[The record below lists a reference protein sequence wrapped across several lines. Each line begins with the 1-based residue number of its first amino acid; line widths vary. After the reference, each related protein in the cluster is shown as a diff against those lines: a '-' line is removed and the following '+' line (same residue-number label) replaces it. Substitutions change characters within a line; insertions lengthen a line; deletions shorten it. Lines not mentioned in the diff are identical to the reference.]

1 MAHRNPPGWLWP
13 LSALLLATTGSVLI
27 VQAALAER
35 RAAFDTDVRIAHRLL
50 SQVAVQHDAMLSTLV
65 LLQPTAAESRRL
77 PALAQQVLRLDRRA
91 GDEAWPTPQAQGW
104 AAAEARSAQTARAVP
119 VVAELAAGR
128 FTLVRAG
135 TPAAYALTIDLAA
148 MVPWPDWPLPR
159 EGSARAELRLGGA
172 AWPVQPGRGSGAAP
186 WRMSAGKVLAAESQ
200 PFELLIEQPVAWR
213 ELPWGRVALWCLFA
227 AVLAAAAAALWR
239 QREAARR
246 AQALLRLG
254 QAARL
259 NALGELA
266 AGMAHELNQ
275 PLTAVLAGTQAAAR
289 LLDDGEPD
297 LPTVREALAR
307 SAQQARRA
315 ADVVAR
321 LRRLVQPPDPDAAPQ
336 RTVLASAVHAVLDL
350 LEPQL
355 RQLGVAVDSSGLG
368 SVAVVADPVALE
380 QLLHNIVHNALQA
393 LEAVPAGRRRLVFT
407 AEIHRDR
414 ATLHLHD
421 SGPGFAPQALE
432 QALEPFFT
440 TRSGGLGLGL
450 SLCDTL
456 AAGMGGTLQV
466 ANHTQ
471 GGALLALTLPAA

>member
-1 MAHRNPPGWLWP
+1 
-13 LSALLLATTGSVLI
+13 
-27 VQAALAER
+27 
-35 RAAFDTDVRIAHRLL
+35 
-50 SQVAVQHDAMLSTLV
+50 
-65 LLQPTAAESRRL
+65 
-77 PALAQQVLRLDRRA
+77 
-91 GDEAWPTPQAQGW
+91 
-104 AAAEARSAQTARAVP
+104 
-119 VVAELAAGR
+119 
-128 FTLVRAG
+128 
-135 TPAAYALTIDLAA
+135 
-148 MVPWPDWPLPR
+148 
-159 EGSARAELRLGGA
+159 
-172 AWPVQPGRGSGAAP
+172 
-186 WRMSAGKVLAAESQ
+186 
-200 PFELLIEQPVAWR
+200 
-213 ELPWGRVALWCLFA
+213 
-227 AVLAAAAAALWR
+227 
-239 QREAARR
+239 
-246 AQALLRLG
+246 
-254 QAARL
+254 
-259 NALGELA
+259 
-266 AGMAHELNQ
+266 MAHELNQ

>member
-13 LSALLLATTGSVLI
+13 LAALLLAAVGSAFI
-27 VQAALAER
+27 VRAALAER
-35 RAAFDTDVRIAHRLL
+35 RAAFDTDARIAHRLL
-50 SQVAVQHDAMLSTLV
+50 SQVAAQHDAMLATLV
-65 LLQPTAAESRRL
+65 LLQPAAAESRRL
-77 PALAQQVLRLDRRA
+77 PALAPQVLRLDRR
-91 GDEAWPTPQAQGW
+91 GEGEAWPTPQAEAL
-104 AAAEARSAQTARAVP
+104 AAAEARSAQVARAVP
-119 VVAELAAGR
+119 VATGLAAGR

-148 MVPWPDWPLPR
+148 MVPWPDWPLQR
-159 EGSARAELRLGGA
+159 EGGAHAELRLGGK
-172 AWPVQPGRGSGAAP
+172 AWPVQRGHGTGATP
-186 WRMSAGKVLAAESQ
+186 WRLAASKALAAESQ
-200 PFELLIEQPVAWR
+200 PFELVIEQPIVWR
-213 ELPWGRVALWCLFA
+213 ELPWGSVALWCLFSA
-227 AVLAAAAAALWR
+227 ALAAAAAAWWR
-239 QREAARR
+239 QRENTRR

-289 LLDDGEPD
+289 LIDEAEPD
-297 LPTVREALAR
+297 LATAREALAR

-336 RTVLASAVHAVLDL
+336 RIMLADAVSSVLDL
-350 LEPQL
+350 LHPQL

-368 SVAVVADPVALE
+368 ATAVRADPVALE
-380 QLLHNIVHNALQA
+380 QVLHNLVHNALQA
-393 LEAVPAGRRRLVFT
+393 LEQVPAQRRRLMFS
-407 AEIHRDR
+407 AGSEDGRS
-414 ATLHLHD
+414 TLQLRD
-421 SGPGFAPQALE
+421 SGPGFMPEALQQALD
-432 QALEPFFT
+432 PFFT

-456 AAGMGGTLQV
+456 AAGMGGTLRV
-466 ANHTQ
+466 ANHAE
-471 GGALLALTLPAA
+471 GGALVTLTLPAA